1 MTPET
6 YWKLKAAILHADNAL
21 LKLQSMA
28 AHVHADKQQAIRDAG
43 LDPVIEYSMDDT
55 TCTVTPKAEMPA
67 ATPAP
72 QRVRRVK

>member
-6 YWKLKAAILHADNAL
+6 YWKLKAAILQADNAT

-28 AHVHADKQQAIRDAG
+28 AQVHADKQQAIRDAG
-43 LDPVIEYSMDDT
+43 LDPVVEYVMDDT
-55 TCTVTPKAEMPA
+55 TCTVTPKADTPA

-72 QRVRRVK
+72 QPVRRVK